1 MTLYLQVSDKF
12 DAESFIYD
20 TVLSEMKNYIV
31 LNLVDDRYRMF
42 ENYLSD
48 TMKIKQNLK
57 NIMFT
62 IIDNMIVEKSD
73 KSSWRISTNTS
84 LLLKDNRYSLSQIER
99 LIEYGNTE
107 ISGIRLIS
115 KMFAYIKSNLKT
127 LEAMYIMNVQLLNKA
142 SEEEII

>member
-62 IIDNMIVEKSD
+62 IIDNVTVEKSD

-84 LLLKDNRYSLSQIER
+84 LLLKDTRYSLSQIER

>member
-1 MTLYLQVSDKF
+1 MTLYLQISDKF

-57 NIMFT
+57 NIMFI

-84 LLLKDNRYSLSQIER
+84 LLLKDTWYSLSQIER

-107 ISGIRLIS
+107 ISGIELIS

>member
-12 DAESFIYD
+12 DAESFIYS

-48 TMKIKQNLK
+48 TVKIKQNLK

-62 IIDNMIVEKSD
+62 IIDNMIVEKYD

-84 LLLKDNRYSLSQIER
+84 LLLKGTRYSLSQIER

-107 ISGIRLIS
+107 ISGIELIS